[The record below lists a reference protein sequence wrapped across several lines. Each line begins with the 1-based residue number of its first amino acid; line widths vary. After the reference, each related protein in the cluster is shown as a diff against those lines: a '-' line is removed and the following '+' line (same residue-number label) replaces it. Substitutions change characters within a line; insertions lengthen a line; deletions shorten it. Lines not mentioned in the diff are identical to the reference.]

1 MKKLIAI
8 LLSVVSI
15 LSVCALPT
23 YAASGEQ
30 HPDAAT
36 KNGRETVI
44 TITGEENIRKYLES
58 VGEEYDPTLLCIQ
71 RRIIADTEVIE
82 NNQASPN
89 TIIRE
94 YVIRNKKSSTYTDF
108 STVLKEYRRPSGRV
122 LIDEEI
128 GISSTYTADAGISA
142 EILEANL
149 GYAVEG
155 TENFRIEWEET
166 YSYAVRI
173 KVYPIYE
180 KVTGEIWDDDVY
192 YDDYIGD
199 FTVYHAVGDDVRVYR
214 A

>member
-1 MKKLIAI
+1 M
-8 LLSVVSI
+8 LLTRI
-15 LSVCALPT
+15 CYIWRTARGRCA
-23 YAASGEQ
+23 
-30 HPDAAT
+30 
-36 KNGRETVI
+36 RETVI
-44 TITGEENIRKYLES
+44 TIAGEENIRKYLES

-71 RRIIADTEVIE
+71 SRIIADTEVIE
-82 NNQASPN
+82 SDHVSPN

-94 YVIRNKKSSTYTDF
+94 YVIRNKSTSTYTDF

-149 GYAVEG
+149 GYSVEG

-214 A
+214 G

>member
-15 LSVCALPT
+15 LSVCSLPA

-30 HPDAAT
+30 HTDAT
-36 KNGRETVI
+36 SKNGRETVI

-94 YVIRNKKSSTYTDF
+94 YVIRNKNSSTYTDF

-128 GISSTYTADAGISA
+128 GIATTYTADAGISA

-149 GYAVEG
+149 GYSVEG
-155 TENFRIEWEET
+155 TESFRIEWEET

-180 KVTGEIWDDDVY
+180 KVTGEVWDDDVWF
-192 YDDYIGD
+192 DDYIGD

>member
-15 LSVCALPT
+15 LSVCSLPA
-23 YAASGEQ
+23 YATSGEQ
-30 HPDAAT
+30 HADAAP
-36 KNGRETVI
+36 KNDRETVI
-44 TITGEENIRKYLES
+44 TIAGEENIRKYLES

-82 NNQASPN
+82 SDHVSPN

-94 YVIRNKKSSTYTDF
+94 YVIRNKSTSTYTDF

-149 GYAVEG
+149 GYSVEG

-214 A
+214 G

>member
-8 LLSVVSI
+8 LLSVVRI
-15 LSVCALPT
+15 LSVCSLSA

-30 HPDAAT
+30 HADTAT
-36 KNGRETVI
+36 KNDRETVI

-82 NNQASPN
+82 NNQVSQN

-94 YVIRNKKSSTYTDF
+94 YVIRNKNSSTYTDF

-214 A
+214 G

>member
-1 MKKLIAI
+1 M
-8 LLSVVSI
+8 
-15 LSVCALPT
+15 
-23 YAASGEQ
+23 
-30 HPDAAT
+30 
-36 KNGRETVI
+36 
-44 TITGEENIRKYLES
+44 
-58 VGEEYDPTLLCIQ
+58 
-71 RRIIADTEVIE
+71 
-82 NNQASPN
+82 
-89 TIIRE
+89 
-94 YVIRNKKSSTYTDF
+94 
-108 STVLKEYRRPSGRV
+108 KEYRRPSGRV

-214 A
+214 G

>member
-1 MKKLIAI
+1 MKKITAI
-8 LLSVVSI
+8 ILSIVSVLSLCTLSV
-15 LSVCALPT
+15 
-23 YAASGEQ
+23 YATSDKQYIDTAEKRGQ
-30 HPDAAT
+30 
-36 KNGRETVI
+36 ETVI
-44 TITGEENIRKYLES
+44 TIAGEENIRKYLES
-58 VGEEYDPTLLCIQ
+58 VGEDYDPTLLCIQ

-82 NNQASPN
+82 NDYASPN

-94 YVIRNKKSSTYTDF
+94 YVIRNKSTSTYTDF

-149 GYAVEG
+149 GYSVEG

-180 KVTGEIWDDDVY
+180 KVTGEVWDDDVY

-199 FTVYHAVGDDVRVYR
+199 FTVYRAVGDDVRVYR

>member
-15 LSVCALPT
+15 LSVCSLPA
-23 YAASGEQ
+23 YATSGEQ
-30 HPDAAT
+30 YADAAS
-36 KNGRETVI
+36 KNDRETVI
-44 TITGEENIRKYLES
+44 TIAGEENIRKYLES

-71 RRIIADTEVIE
+71 RRIIADTEAIE
-82 NNQASPN
+82 SDHVSPN

-94 YVIRNKKSSTYTDF
+94 YVIRNKSTSTYTDF

-149 GYAVEG
+149 GYSVEG

>member
-1 MKKLIAI
+1 MKKITAI
-8 LLSVVSI
+8 ILAIVSVLSLCTLSV
-15 LSVCALPT
+15 
-23 YAASGEQ
+23 YAASDEQ
-30 HPDAAT
+30 YIDT
-36 KNGRETVI
+36 VQKRGQETVV
-44 TITGEENIRKYLES
+44 TITGEANIREYLES
-58 VGEEYDPTLLCIQ
+58 VGEEYDPSLLCIH
-71 RRIIADTEVIE
+71 RRINLDTGSAE
-82 NNQASPN
+82 NNNVSPN

-94 YVIRNKKSSTYTDF
+94 YVIRNKKASTYTDF

-128 GISSTYTADAGISA
+128 GITTTFTADAGISA

-149 GYAVEG
+149 GYSVEG
-155 TENFRIEWEET
+155 TENFRIEWEDT

-180 KVTGEIWDDDVY
+180 KVTGEVWDDDVY

-199 FTVYHAVGDDVRVYR
+199 FTVYRAVGDDVRVYK

>member
-15 LSVCALPT
+15 LSVCSLPA

-30 HPDAAT
+30 HADTAP
-36 KNGRETVI
+36 KNDRETVI
-44 TITGEENIRKYLES
+44 TITGEENIRK
-58 VGEEYDPTLLCIQ
+58 LLCIQ

-82 NNQASPN
+82 NNQPSPN
-89 TIIRE
+89 TVIRE
-94 YVIRNKKSSTYTDF
+94 YVIRNKDSSTYTDF

>member
-15 LSVCALPT
+15 LSVCSLPA
-23 YAASGEQ
+23 YAVSEDQRMNSTPQSG
-30 HPDAAT
+30 
-36 KNGRETVI
+36 GETVI

-82 NNQASPN
+82 NNQVSPN

-94 YVIRNKKSSTYTDF
+94 YVIRNKNSSTYTDF

-128 GISSTYTADAGISA
+128 GIATTYTADAGISA

-149 GYAVEG
+149 GYSVEG
-155 TENFRIEWEET
+155 TESFRIEWEET

-180 KVTGEIWDDDVY
+180 KVTGEVWDDDVWF
-192 YDDYIGD
+192 DDYIGD